1 MDRIEFIEM
10 LQERLDEQRKV
21 YEELEKE
28 KQEKY
33 KYTTKYLYEQIQ
45 PKEHISMGLTLN
57 DNAININ
64 PLWDSNNKYTESKKT
79 TTELIIEQSYKI
91 RKLEMDCE
99 ELRKEI
105 EAFDDVR
112 TIFPFLEEK

>member
-10 LQERLDEQRKV
+10 LQERHDEQRKI
-21 YEELEKE
+21 YDELLKE

-33 KYTTKYLYEQIQ
+33 KYTTQYLYEQLQ
-45 PKEHISMGLTLN
+45 PKEPLSTELLN
-57 DNAININ
+57 NNAYC
-64 PLWDSNNKYTESKKT
+64 LSNYNNRYTESKNT
-79 TTELIIEQSYKI
+79 TDMIIEKSYKI

-105 EAFDDVR
+105 DAFDDVR
-112 TIFPFLEEK
+112 TIFPFLEEKE